1 MSKRDVQSR
10 LSNAKAKLELAEVN
24 LRLERIKTAKKAQKA
39 ALSAYQ
45 AASRNRTNRDW
56 KANNLSADAALVPDA
71 PVMNA
76 RARQMVRD
84 DSYAQSIVRAFK
96 RNVIGTGINPAFQ
109 AMDPSGN
116 KLEVFNRMADVEW
129 HDWSTRPELV
139 DIEGKRT
146 FHDIQR
152 WALSE
157 LVTVGEAFVIW
168 RYDEARHEQTGD
180 SGLVLQ
186 CVESD
191 QLDTTVTF
199 SHGSEVRGG
208 IEVDNKGKAIAY
220 HFWTRHPNDLASGTF
235 SSNWNTGTTDRLL
248 DEWDTRNPSEKGG
261 SGASFLP
268 RSVRIPAEFVLH
280 IFEPDRARQTRGVSR
295 LHCVLTRL
303 RDLGQFEYAEL
314 LKAKAQA
321 CIGFAITSDLGSS
334 DPYGLAAAGG
344 EGNPRTDSDGNDEF
358 AMQPIMTA
366 RLTPGE
372 DIKPFAPTS
381 PGGQFTPFVM
391 QELRATAAGVGLSY
405 EQIARDFTNG
415 TYSSQRQSFLEDRR
429 EFVPLQQLIAAKLC
443 QPVARQF
450 IEWGILEGRM
460 VGSGAS
466 MAVLSYIDWRGQGWD
481 WVDPENEANANEK
494 ALSLGL
500 ETKQR
505 ILAEK
510 GLDWREVARQRQA
523 EKDFEASLVEVTVT
537 EPTIPRLVNEE
548 EAA

>member
-1 MSKRDVQSR
+1 MNKDVQTR
-10 LSNAKAKLELAEVN
+10 LNNAKAKLELAETN
-24 LRLERIKTAKKAQKA
+24 LRLDRIKAAKKAQKA

-56 KANNLSADAALVPDA
+56 KANNLSADAALIPDA

-109 AMDPSGN
+109 ATDNNGK
-116 KLEVFNRMADVEW
+116 KLDVFNRMADVEW

-157 LVTVGEAFVIW
+157 LVTVGEAFVVW
-168 RYDEARHEQTGD
+168 RYDMKRHEDTGE

-191 QLDTTVTF
+191 QLDTTMVAYE
-199 SHGSEVRGG
+199 GRDVRGG
-208 IEVDNKGKAIAY
+208 IEVDSRGKAIAY

-235 SSNWNTGTTDRLL
+235 SSNWNSGTTDRLS

-261 SGASFLP
+261 QGSFFEP

-295 LHCVLTRL
+295 LHSVLARL

-334 DPYGLAAAGG
+334 DPYGLAASGG
-344 EGNPRTDSDGNDEF
+344 TNPRTDSDGNDEF

-372 DIKPFAPTS
+372 DIKAFTPTS

-405 EQIARDFTNG
+405 EQVARDFTNG

-460 VGSGAS
+460 VGSGAT
-466 MAVLSYIDWRGQGWD
+466 MAMLAYIDWRGQGWD

-494 ALSLGL
+494 ALALGL

-523 EKDFEASLVEVTVT
+523 EKDFEASLTTTAVT
-537 EPTIPRLVNEE
+537 EPTVPRLVSEE